1 MEAGLIRV
9 LMFLLA
15 ALSGAAQAKTAV
27 YVSNAEDGTV
37 SVYALDQ
44 DKGTLMSRGTVEAG
58 PMAMPMAVSPD
69 RHFLYVGLRK
79 DPFRVAIFAI
89 GADGSLSKQG
99 EAPLP
104 GNMAYLSTDKTGR
117 WLFGA
122 SYNDDKASV
131 SPIGAGGK
139 VAEATQVLAT
149 GRHAHA
155 ILPDA
160 SNRFVFATN
169 LGDDQILQ
177 YRFDAASGTLSPNDP
192 ALIKTDAGQ
201 GPRHLA
207 FSPDGRFLYVITE
220 LTGDVL
226 QFALDPNHGTL
237 ARIGTVSIIP
247 AGAAPAKVWAAD
259 LKITPDGRFLYATE
273 RTDSRIVQL
282 AIDPRSGTPRLV
294 GTVPTETQ
302 PRGIAIAPSGRF
314 LVASG
319 EKSEQISLYRIDSK
333 TGALT
338 LAARAPDGKDANWV
352 EIIDLP

>member
-1 MEAGLIRV
+1 MIRA

-15 ALSGAAQAKTAV
+15 ALSGAAQAKTVV

-37 SVYALDQ
+37 GIYALDQ
-44 DKGTLMSRGTVEAG
+44 TKGTLTPQTTIQAG
-58 PMAMPMAVSPD
+58 PMAMPMAVDPN
-69 RHFLYVGLRK
+69 RHFLYVGLRQE
-79 DPFRVAIFAI
+79 PFRVATFAI
-89 GADGSLSKQG
+89 GADGGLSKQG
-99 EAPLP
+99 EAPL
-104 GNMAYLSTDKTGR
+104 GNMAYLATDKTGR
-117 WLFGA
+117 WLLGA
-122 SYNDDKASV
+122 SYNDDKVSV
-131 SPIGAGGK
+131 SPVGEA
-139 VAEATQVLAT
+139 ATQVLTT

-160 SNRFVFATN
+160 SNRFAFVTN

-207 FSPDGRFLYVITE
+207 FSPDSRFLYVITE
-220 LTGDVL
+220 LTGDVV

-237 ARIGTVSIIP
+237 RRVGAVSIIQ

-282 AIDPRSGTPRLV
+282 AIDPRSGTPHLV
-294 GTVPTETQ
+294 GTIPTETQ

-319 EKSEQISLYRIDSK
+319 EKSEQISLYRIDKK

-338 LAARAPDGKDANWV
+338 LAAKAPGGKDANWV
-352 EIIDLP
+352 EIVDLR